1 MDTTTSV
8 KLPAIGTYSLNP
20 SMTTVGFVTRK
31 LMVSKIRGAFE
42 KFDGT
47 LVVADPP
54 EKSQLEVRV
63 ETASIQTREEKRD
76 AHLRSPDFLDVENF
90 PLMTFKSTSVERVDD
105 TTLKVSGDLTIKDVT
120 RPVTLDVEYEG
131 LHPTPWGFE
140 QMIFSAT
147 GEINREE
154 WGLTWNQVLE
164 AGNVL
169 VGPIVKLDLEA
180 AFKPS

>member
-1 MDTTTSV
+1 MDTATNL
-8 KLPAIGTYSLNP
+8 KLPSPGTYSLNP
-20 SMTTVGFVTRK
+20 SMTTVGFVARK

-42 KFDGT
+42 KFEGT
-47 LVVADPP
+47 LVVADPA

-76 AHLRSPDFLDVENF
+76 AHLRSPDFLDVERF
-90 PLMTFKSTSVERVDD
+90 PVMTFKSTSVERVDD
-105 TTLKVSGDLTIKDVT
+105 TNLRVTGDLTIKDLT

-140 QMIFSAT
+140 QIIVSAS

-169 VGPIVKLDLEA
+169 VGPIVKLELEA
-180 AFKPS
+180 AFKPG